1 MRVIVLFD
9 LPMQS
14 SEERRVY
21 SKFRRNLIKSGFMM
35 LQESVYIKMALNS
48 TQVNQIIGEVKKIKP
63 EKGLVQVLS
72 ITEKQFQNM
81 EHITGTY
88 QSDVLDSDERLV
100 ILWGLYSISF
110 QNRLYS
116 KTAYRW
122 CV

>member
-1 MRVIVLFD
+1 MKPVLNFINMSYRFMRVMVLFD

-14 SEERRVY
+14 SEDRRVY
-21 SKFRRNLIKSGFMM
+21 SRFRRKLMKSGFMM
-35 LQESVYIKMALNS
+35 LQESVYVKMALNS
-48 TQVNQIIGEVKKIKP
+48 TQVNQIVNEVKKIKP

-100 ILWGLYSISF
+100 IL
-110 QNRLYS
+110 
-116 KTAYRW
+116 
-122 CV
+122 